1 MTRFTAAVAF
11 DAAIHSVDR
20 FRCGNEALD
29 RWLRAYAG
37 QSQRRDAART
47 FITAFPE
54 GHVLGY
60 YTLVASEIDQE
71 PATPEV
77 RRGMSRHF
85 PIPVALI
92 ARLAVHVDQ
101 QGRGLGRSLLLDALR
116 RIIRASDELA
126 VRAVIV
132 EAADEPAATFYE
144 HFGFQPSPL
153 DPDLLMMPLALVRRI
168 LAPR

>member
-1 MTRFTAAVAF
+1 MTRFAATVPF
-11 DAAIHSVDR
+11 DSAIHSAES

-47 FITAFPE
+47 FITASPE

-60 YTLVASEIDQE
+60 YTLVASEIDHE
-71 PATPEV
+71 SATSEV

-85 PIPVALI
+85 PIQVALI
-92 ARLAVHVDQ
+92 ARLAVRMDQ

-153 DPDLLMMPLALVRRI
+153 ERGLLIVRLVLVRRI
-168 LAPR
+168 LEPG